1 MNTLVTSQYQ
11 PKLSNITKIF
21 SRRITQSNWNIQ
33 IKLNY
38 YRIKTIHTHIVTW
51 RYNIAMTYVT
61 FNSRNKKCHS
71 IFVFSPCGSYALS
84 FLIQNDSFTFLWIL
98 SPCTWSI
105 PKTLKLSTLWSIW
118 QNWFSTGSSIFPVR
132 IFEKLSSMRWYKV
145 SPVCPTYIFLSHF
158 VQKIQ
163 YITLT
168 LLQFIFTWIINVCP
182 PLSSNVM
189 DSNKYLHNAQLF
201 QHRVHP
207 FCLL

>member
-1 MNTLVTSQYQ
+1 
-11 PKLSNITKIF
+11 
-21 SRRITQSNWNIQ
+21 
-33 IKLNY
+33 
-38 YRIKTIHTHIVTW
+38 
-51 RYNIAMTYVT
+51 
-61 FNSRNKKCHS
+61 
-71 IFVFSPCGSYALS
+71 
-84 FLIQNDSFTFLWIL
+84 
-98 SPCTWSI
+98 
-105 PKTLKLSTLWSIW
+105 LSTLWSIW

-168 LLQFIFTWIINVCP
+168 LLQFIFTWIINVCS